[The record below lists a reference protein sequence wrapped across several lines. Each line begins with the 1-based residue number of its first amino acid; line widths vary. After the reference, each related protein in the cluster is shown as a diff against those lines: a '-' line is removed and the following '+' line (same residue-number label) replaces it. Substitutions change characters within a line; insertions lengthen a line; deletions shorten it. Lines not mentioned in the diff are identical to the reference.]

1 MMSKHIQAYFRTE
14 SEAEGARMSLMTFT
28 TEQLE
33 VGELQGG
40 VSFGGDRGGRVVV
53 PLVPLSGANNTTYT
67 GGTAAAGGAGSMI
80 GDQAVPVPPPSDS
93 SAVGGRPIDKDDVTD
108 VNENASDAD
117 LRDLTYTLSAKV
129 KDEDYMDVVRKL
141 RNNNGFV
148 HVYD

>member
-1 MMSKHIQAYFRTE
+1 MSKHIQAYFKTE

-33 VGELQGG
+33 VGELQGNVG
-40 VSFGGDRGGRVVV
+40 FGGDRGGRVVV
-53 PLVPLSGANNTTYT
+53 PLVPLTGANTTTYT

-80 GDQAVPVPPPSDS
+80 GDQAVPVPRSSDS
-93 SAVGGRPIDKDDVTD
+93 SDVGGRPIDKDDVHD

-129 KDEDYMDVVRKL
+129 KDEDYEAVVRKL
-141 RNNNGFV
+141 RNSNGYV
-148 HVYD
+148 HVYE